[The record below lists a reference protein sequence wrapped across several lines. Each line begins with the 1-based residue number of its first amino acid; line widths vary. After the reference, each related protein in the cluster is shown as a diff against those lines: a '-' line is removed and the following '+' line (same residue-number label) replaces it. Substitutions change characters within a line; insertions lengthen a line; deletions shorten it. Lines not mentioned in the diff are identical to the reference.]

1 MPPGPLRRS
10 LNPVARDEE
19 FRKVAEDLRA
29 LGRSL
34 ARDFWQ
40 AADQARRS
48 GRPPSHIIRHG
59 LRQMAGE
66 ARRGLFGEDVRR
78 DPRWVRPHRGA
89 WGGYPRW
96 GPPPGRGASRPGGW
110 RGFGPPVGAAPAPR
124 PRRPARPPVRRRWDA
139 TTLLGTLIVLFG
151 SAWLLGALHAIR
163 VPLEGVVAVGL
174 MLLGGAVVLTARTDW
189 SLSRRAWPLWVGAAL
204 VVVLVAT
211 SGTLGIAGTLD
222 HVQFGTMQRTAT
234 AGQTVYGG
242 FGNLSVD
249 ARGLK
254 PGGVL
259 KVESAA
265 GETHID
271 TPPGI
276 PVEIHARV
284 LAGRVCVEGAPQAQG
299 LEAGVNALFG
309 SGPAEPITVTVRQMA
324 GAVIIDGSGC
334 SRR

>member
-1 MPPGPLRRS
+1 M
-10 LNPVARDEE
+10 
-19 FRKVAEDLRA
+19 AEDLRA

-66 ARRGLFGEDVRR
+66 ARRGLFGEDFRR
-78 DPRWVRPHRGA
+78 GRTHRGA
-89 WGGYPRW
+89 WGDYPRW
-96 GPPPGRGASRPGGW
+96 GAPPRARPVGGPGAW
-110 RGFGPPVGAAPAPR
+110 RGFGPPAGTSRAPR
-124 PRRPARPPVRRRWDA
+124 ARRPARPPVRHRWDA
-139 TTLLGTLIVLFG
+139 TTLLGALVVLFG
-151 SAWLLGALHAIR
+151 SAWLLGALHAVR

-174 MLLGGAVVLTARTDW
+174 MLLGAAVVLTARTDW

-254 PGGVL
+254 PGGAV

-276 PVEIHARV
+276 PVEVHARV
-284 LAGRVCVEGAPQAQG
+284 LAGRVCVEGTPQAQG

-309 SGPAEPITVTVRQMA
+309 SGPAEPVTVTVRQMA